1 MASPS
6 LPPYEYEEV
15 FELNYE
21 FISKDGIKY
30 HLFFTPMDVLYPD
43 MVMTIPMANRRS
55 AARCSTGGLTSTTT
69 ARCRHAVPRFAK
81 AFTNYWYPSTTKM
94 TTR

>member
-43 MVMTIPMANRRS
+43 MVNTYAFSIEREGTTPHSIDRRI
-55 AARCSTGGLTSTTT
+55 AATVIDIRMREILYLSG
-69 ARCRHAVPRFAK
+69 
-81 AFTNYWYPSTTKM
+81 
-94 TTR
+94 